1 MKESALPMLAATD
14 AVAGEAVAAVLPV
27 GSFEQH
33 GGHLPFS
40 TDTLIAC
47 AISNA
52 VAETYGLLPLPPV
65 TISCSHEHAAWRGT
79 VSIRASTLY
88 QVVND
93 IRDSLRAGGIQK
105 LLIVG
110 GHGGNYV
117 LSNVVQE
124 ASVHGR
130 DVAMFPTGEDWAIAR
145 KAAGLTELDGWADMH
160 GGELE
165 TSLLLHTFPE
175 AVRDSYTAADHVGDG
190 RPNLLLTLGVAGYT
204 ETGIIGRPAAA
215 TADKGQALLAALV
228 DLAGDHLRAIEAY
241 SDSSPQT
248 K

>member
-1 MKESALPMLAATD
+1 MGESALPMVAATD

-40 TDTLIAC
+40 TDTLVAC

-93 IRDSLRAGGIQK
+93 VRDSLRAGGIHK

-124 ASVHGR
+124 ASVYGR
-130 DVAMFPTGEDWAIAR
+130 DVAMFPTGEDWAAAR

-165 TSLLLHTFPE
+165 TSLLLHAFPE
-175 AVRDSYTAADHVGDG
+175 AVRDRFAVADHVGDG
-190 RPNLLLTLGVAGYT
+190 RPNLLLTLGIAGYT
-204 ETGIIGRPAAA
+204 SSGIVGRPSAASQS
-215 TADKGQALLAALV
+215 KGRALL
-228 DLAGDHLRAIEAY
+228 DHLVHLAANHLEALNILA
-241 SDSSPQT
+241 DR
-248 K
+248 